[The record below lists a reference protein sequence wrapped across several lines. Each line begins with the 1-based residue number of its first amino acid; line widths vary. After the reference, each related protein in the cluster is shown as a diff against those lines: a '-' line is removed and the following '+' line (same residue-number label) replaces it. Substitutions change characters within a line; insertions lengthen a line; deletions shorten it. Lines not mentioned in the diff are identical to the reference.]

1 MKSLYIFFL
10 FLCCAP
16 LVMTAQDLEDEPKN
30 EVDKPER
37 PAFESNFL
45 IDNPTDKI
53 YLKNSLEVFFQHR
66 FGTIGNSGV
75 EPTLAGIWGAAN
87 IRFGLSYTILDW
99 LQVGFGTTKFERLQD
114 FNLKLGLLKQTRSG
128 RVPVNISYYGNF
140 AINAKT
146 AENNFSL
153 RQDRYSF
160 FHQLIISRRFSPNL
174 SLQVAPSLSHYNLV
188 PEGMPNDIFGLAFG
202 GRFKIS
208 PGTAITV
215 DYSLPLTSFT
225 DNPGTEN
232 VVTDFPNGAVNPL
245 PGFSLGAEFVTSSHA
260 FQVYVSSYNGIVPQ
274 VNYFKNQNR
283 FLDGWDGIL
292 LGFTITRI
300 YNF

>member
-1 MKSLYIFFL
+1 
-10 FLCCAP
+10 
-16 LVMTAQDLEDEPKN
+16 
-30 EVDKPER
+30 
-37 PAFESNFL
+37 
-45 IDNPTDKI
+45 
-53 YLKNSLEVFFQHR
+53 
-66 FGTIGNSGV
+66 
-75 EPTLAGIWGAAN
+75 
-87 IRFGLSYTILDW
+87 
-99 LQVGFGTTKFERLQD
+99 
-114 FNLKLGLLKQTRSG
+114 
-128 RVPVNISYYGNF
+128 
-140 AINAKT
+140 
-146 AENNFSL
+146 
-153 RQDRYSF
+153 
-160 FHQLIISRRFSPNL
+160 
-174 SLQVAPSLSHYNLV
+174 
-188 PEGMPNDIFGLAFG
+188 MPNDILGLAFG